1 MISTFEEQL
10 NVCGR
15 LVYYNVGDSMMP
27 LLKENRDLMVL
38 EKPNREVGK
47 YDAVLYKR
55 ENGQYVMHRIIGVRD
70 DGFVLCGDN
79 RFCKE
84 FGVKKEQILAIL
96 TGVVHKGKNIDCN
109 GFLYR
114 LYVHLWCDFFFLR
127 AFILKVIY
135 HINLIKR
142 NNRKNAKENR

>member
-1 MISTFEEQL
+1 MISSFEEQL
-10 NVCGR
+10 ELCGR

-38 EKPNREVGK
+38 EKPPRAVRK

-55 ENGQYVMHRIIGVRD
+55 ENGQYVMHRIIGERE

-84 FGVKKEQILAIL
+84 YGVNREQVLALLTAVVRNGKEIRY
-96 TGVVHKGKNIDCN
+96 DS
-109 GFLYR
+109 FLYK
-114 LYVHLWCDFFFLR
+114 LYVHLWCDLFFIRALILR
-127 AFILKVIY
+127 IIF
-135 HINLIKR
+135 HIKFSKR
-142 NNRKNAKENR
+142 NK

>member
-1 MISTFEEQL
+1 MISSFEEQL
-10 NVCGR
+10 ELCGR

-38 EKPNREVGK
+38 EKPPRAVRK

-55 ENGQYVMHRIIGVRD
+55 ENGQYVMHRIIGERE

-84 FGVKKEQILAIL
+84 YGVKREQILALL
-96 TGVVHKGKNIDCN
+96 TAVVRNGKEIRYDS
-109 GFLYR
+109 FLYK
-114 LYVHLWCDFFFLR
+114 LYVHLWCDLFYLR
-127 AFILKVIY
+127 AGVLCLRS
-135 HINLIKR
+135 LIR
-142 NNRKNAKENR
+142 RLARK